1 MLFLFNFFPLIRSF
15 YRSVFL
21 PSCLSF
27 IPIFYFNF
35 SPSFAL
41 FPFHSFSPLI
51 FPLSSSSIYL
61 LPTLPLNRCSFSYTL
76 SLLLFSCSLSLPLS
90 LYRLYVYINSRI
102 PRGKVRIW
110 ADLDPQHWD
119 SNYTSYLCLHLPE
132 ARVGVWVE
140 GVGVGSGSVRPVEK

>member
-41 FPFHSFSPLI
+41 FPFHSFSTLI
-51 FPLSSSSIYL
+51 FPLSSSFTCSSPQSLFIL
-61 LPTLPLNRCSFSYTL
+61 LHSLFSY
-76 SLLLFSCSLSLPLS
+76 SPVLFRSLSHS
-90 LYRLYVYINSRI
+90 IGYTYISTAVSRV
-102 PRGKVRIW
+102 GKSGSERIW
-110 ADLDPQHWD
+110 IRNTGILTMLV
-119 SNYTSYLCLHLPE
+119 TSASIFL
-132 ARVGVWVE
+132 
-140 GVGVGSGSVRPVEK
+140 RPG

>member
-41 FPFHSFSPLI
+41 FPFHSFSTLI
-51 FPLSSSSIYL
+51 FPLSSSSINL
-61 LPTLPLNRCSFSYTL
+61 LPALPLNRCSFSYTL
-76 SLLLFSCSLSLPLS
+76 SPPSLLFSFAPSL

>member
-41 FPFHSFSPLI
+41 FPFHSFSTLILYPHLLLI
-51 FPLSSSSIYL
+51 FYL
-61 LPTLPLNRCSFSYTL
+61 LFPSIVVHSLTL
-76 SLLLFSCSLSLPLS
+76 SLLLFSCSLSLPLYS
-90 LYRLYVYINSRI
+90 IGYTYISTAVSRV
-102 PRGKVRIW
+102 GKSGSERIW
-110 ADLDPQHWD
+110 IRNTGILTILV
-119 SNYTSYLCLHLPE
+119 TSASIFL
-132 ARVGVWVE
+132 
-140 GVGVGSGSVRPVEK
+140 RPG

>member
-41 FPFHSFSPLI
+41 FPFHSFSTLI
-51 FPLSSSSIYL
+51 FPLSSSSINL
-61 LPTLPLNRCSFSYTL
+61 LPALPLNRCSFSLSL
-76 SLLLFSCSLSLPLS
+76 SLLLFSCSLSLPLYS
-90 LYRLYVYINSRI
+90 IGYKYISTAVSRV
-102 PRGKVRIW
+102 GKSGSERIW
-110 ADLDPQHWD
+110 IRNTGILTILV
-119 SNYTSYLCLHLPE
+119 TSASIFL
-132 ARVGVWVE
+132 
-140 GVGVGSGSVRPVEK
+140 RPG